1 MATSAAWFPMVN
13 TGLFPTIGTILRA
26 TIPEE
31 SVMVRTAQA
40 AEVSSTT
47 SMPGPCSG
55 PQTTPAILEYQPAEK
70 IRECACIISKIAKC
84 ALIVLYCAHI
94 VTYV

>member
-1 MATSAAWFPMVN
+1 MRKYYGGIMRYYAVSGKGPGA
-13 TGLFPTIGTILRA
+13 ILRA
-26 TIPEE
+26 IIPEE

-47 SMPGPCSG
+47 SIPGPCSG

-70 IRECACIISKIAKC
+70 IRECACIVSKI
-84 ALIVLYCAHI
+84 V
-94 VTYV
+94 